1 MDGIGSSH
9 YSCLFRALL
18 ARSIGDERIGN
29 PRHHENY
36 GNERPTELKTTT
48 SYEAKSRPC
57 FRRKWSDGFLF
68 VFYDQQSVI
77 LMSLQNHIIMICSSK
92 KVFDNLRIMI
102 KISRL
107 VTSKMVRRRLA
118 SFCIMCMF
126 GCFRPLGY
134 SSKAKADWKRDCLA
148 CPEESPRRMY
158 VPAVYSWI
166 CS

>member
-1 MDGIGSSH
+1 
-9 YSCLFRALL
+9 
-18 ARSIGDERIGN
+18 
-29 PRHHENY
+29 
-36 GNERPTELKTTT
+36 
-48 SYEAKSRPC
+48 
-57 FRRKWSDGFLF
+57 
-68 VFYDQQSVI
+68 
-77 LMSLQNHIIMICSSK
+77 
-92 KVFDNLRIMI
+92 MI

-118 SFCIMCMF
+118 FFCIMCMF

-166 CS
+166 CSQRFCCTLINRNKYEKANCCLYGDCINILFMFVMSFHDWLDKRQKIMIKAIHHDDAEVLNYDELLNDQGHNTPNQRVIVRIDSLQNF